1 MKNTTTFS
9 FWVCI
14 NRLSPVN
21 ADISHEMGQGERRER
36 KMPQSFSCV
45 SSEAFGTIEETF
57 AFEYQSSKANKCG
70 FSEPTGLLVLDHLQN
85 SKTAQIAV
93 CDSN

>member
-1 MKNTTTFS
+1 MES
-9 FWVCI
+9 
-14 NRLSPVN
+14 
-21 ADISHEMGQGERRER
+21 SHL
-36 KMPQSFSCV
+36 
-45 SSEAFGTIEETF
+45 FGTIEETF